1 MLRERLRRY
10 RASHMIRRAIDTYP
24 DGICFARESGR
35 VVLSNKTLNDVCA
48 RLTGHTVT
56 NAAAM
61 WRELAALAKAQAIGD
76 GSPHEEEK
84 PAHEELLLRVGEQAI
99 WRFRTSRLTVRE
111 APVIQYE
118 ASDVTALFDAQ
129 QRLRESNKREAA
141 LHARQRELLKNIVQ
155 NNLSQELLAAKLRI
169 HDDFGRLILM
179 TGQAL
184 SEGEGADIETLQ
196 GAWIGAV
203 RDMENAAAPEMR
215 HSPREELVRV
225 AKLIGCQVVFEGPE
239 PQERKAVLL
248 LYAAIREAL
257 TNAIRH
263 AGADRLTVCITE
275 DGYKYHVRIS
285 DNGKKAV
292 SAIREGSGLSALRQR
307 LEQEMATLN
316 YDFSDGLTLILTIPK
331 EDKHD
336 QRADRGGFPGIPGG
350 V

>member
-1 MLRERLRRY
+1 MLYEWLRRY
-10 RASHMIRRAIDTYP
+10 RSSRMIRRAIDTYP
-24 DGICFARESGR
+24 DGICFARENGR
-35 VVLSNKTLNDVCA
+35 VVLANKTMNDVCA

-118 ASDVTALFDAQ
+118 ASDVTALFDVQ
-129 QRLRESNKREAA
+129 RRLRESNEREAA

-155 NNLSQELLAAKLRI
+155 NNVNQELLSAKLRI

-179 TGQAL
+179 TKQAL
-184 SEGEGADIETLQ
+184 AEDGAGDTEALRA
-196 GAWIGAV
+196 AWIGAV
-203 RDMENAAAPEMR
+203 QDMENAAVPEIR

-225 AKLIGCQVVFEGPE
+225 ARMIGCQVEFEGQE
-239 PQERKAVLL
+239 PKERKAVLL

-263 AGADRLTVCITE
+263 AGAGRLTVRITE
-275 DGYKYHVRIS
+275 RGGQYHVRIS
-285 DNGKKAV
+285 DNGTKPV
-292 SAIREGSGLSALRQR
+292 SAIREGSGLSSLRQR
-307 LEQEMATLN
+307 LERDRATLD
-316 YDFSDGLTLILTIPK
+316 YDYSDGLTLVLTIPK
-331 EDKHD
+331 E
-336 QRADRGGFPGIPGG
+336 
-350 V
+350 

>member
-10 RASHMIRRAIDTYP
+10 RTSHMIRRAIDSYP
-24 DGICFARESGR
+24 DGICFARENGR
-35 VVLSNKTLNDVCA
+35 VVLANKTMNDVCA

-61 WRELAALAKAQAIGD
+61 WRELAALAGDQAIVD
-76 GSPHEEEK
+76 DFPDEK
-84 PAHEELLLRVGEQAI
+84 EKTAHEELLIRVGERAV

-129 QRLRESNKREAA
+129 QRLRESNEREAA
-141 LHARQRELLKNIVQ
+141 LHVRQRELLKNIAQ
-155 NNLSQELLAAKLRI
+155 NNLNQELLSAKLRI

-179 TGQAL
+179 TRQAL
-184 SEGEGADIETLQ
+184 SEDEGADMETLQ
-196 GAWIGAV
+196 NAWIGAV
-203 RDMENAAAPEMR
+203 RDMENAVAPEIR
-215 HSPREELVRV
+215 PSPREELVRV
-225 AKLIGCQVVFEGPE
+225 AKLIGCQVVFEGRE
-239 PQERKAVLL
+239 PRERKAVLL

-263 AGADRLTVCITE
+263 AGADKLTVRITE
-275 DGYKYHVRIS
+275 DGDKYHVRIS

-307 LEQEMATLN
+307 LELERATLD
-316 YDFSDGLTLILTIPK
+316 YDYTDGLTLILTIPK
-331 EDKHD
+331 EEAHD
-336 QRADRGGFPGIPGG
+336 QRTDRGGFPGIPGG
-350 V
+350 I